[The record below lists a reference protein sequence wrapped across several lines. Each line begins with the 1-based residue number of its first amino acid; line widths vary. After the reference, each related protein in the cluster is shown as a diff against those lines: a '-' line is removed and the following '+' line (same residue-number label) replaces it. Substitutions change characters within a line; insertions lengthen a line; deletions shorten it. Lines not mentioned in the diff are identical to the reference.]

1 MDVTDERALL
11 LQQFRMILQA
21 VKTHFV
27 QVERKTGVGGSKVWA
42 LSLIAARPG
51 MGVGD
56 LAQAMCIR
64 QPTASQMVKQLQL
77 LGYLEAR
84 PHPTDRRALQL
95 YLMSNGKAL
104 LEKAPLP
111 HAGVLPQA
119 IDELDD
125 ATVHRMRHDLDTL
138 SRVMGANIAGAT
150 TTLDRL

>member
-42 LSLIAARPG
+42 LSLIGARPG

-138 SRVMGANIAGAT
+138 SRVMGVNIAGAT